1 VTIPVETSGSAKLAP
16 LHDGRFES
24 YAIVAV
30 VGFGGAL
37 VTGQPI
43 LAALAFPFA
52 LALALGLRQRGST
65 EVRAKIILDAGQVLE
80 GDPVTGR
87 IILEWDRDARGDV
100 MLHRLEGVEPLDRD
114 AVRWSLPTTV
124 RGMAV
129 PVQLRATQWGRHTMC
144 EVWVRLTDQFGL
156 VTWTGKVV
164 PPPALRILPGTE
176 RLNRLLPPTDP
187 RAVWGMHAS
196 RRLGHGVDFA
206 ELRPYAPGDRLRDM
220 NWTATARRGS
230 PFVNRYH
237 PESAGEMA
245 VVLDA
250 FGDGSRNSTR
260 ALVRAARVA
269 WALISAHLDA
279 NDRVGLAGIGGST
292 QWLPPGGGRLARY
305 RLLETLLRIGG
316 EAAAGRTLKSGFLR
330 VPLPPS
336 SLVVALSPLEDQA
349 SLDALVAWRARGRS
363 VVVALIDKS
372 ELPGVEGEALQVAA
386 RWWRLQIASRRRLLE
401 KVGIPVVDVPA
412 DASVDG
418 IIRMLHRTRRN
429 RTAGRSR

>member
-1 VTIPVETSGSAKLAP
+1 MSIPVETSGSAKLPP

-24 YAIVAV
+24 YAIVAF

-52 LALALGLRQRGST
+52 LALALGLRQRGFT
-65 EVRAKIILDAGQVLE
+65 EVRAKIVLDAGQVLE

-100 MLHRLEGVEPLDRD
+100 MLHRLEGVVPPDRD
-114 AVRWSLPTTV
+114 AVRWSFPETV
-124 RGMAV
+124 RGMDV
-129 PVQLRATQWGRHTMC
+129 PIQLHATQWGQHTMC
-144 EVWVRLTDQFGL
+144 EVWVRLTDRFGL

-164 PPPALRILPGTE
+164 PPPALRVLPGTE
-176 RLNRLLPPTDP
+176 RLNRLLQPADP
-187 RAVWGMHAS
+187 RAVWGMHPS

-237 PESAGEMA
+237 PESAGEMV

-250 FGDGSRNSTR
+250 FGDGSRSSTR

-349 SLDALVAWRARGRS
+349 SLDALVTWRARGRS

-372 ELPGVEGEALQVAA
+372 ELPGVEGQALEVAA
-386 RWWRLQIASRRRLLE
+386 RCWRLQIASRRRSLE
-401 KVGIPVVDVPA
+401 RVGIPVVEVPA

-418 IIRMLHRTRRN
+418 IIRMLRRTRRN